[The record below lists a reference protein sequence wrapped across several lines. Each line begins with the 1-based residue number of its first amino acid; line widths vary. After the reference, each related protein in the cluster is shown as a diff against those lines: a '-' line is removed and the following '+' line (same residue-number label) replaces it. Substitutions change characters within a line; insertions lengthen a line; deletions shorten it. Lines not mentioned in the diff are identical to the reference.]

1 MTTPARA
8 LATTPGLD
16 APTWPAEFAARYRA
30 AGHWRGETFGRM
42 LRERA
47 AAHPDRTALV
57 DPAPERRTWTYRE
70 LDARADRLAAGF
82 AARGI
87 AKGDRVVVQLPNVGE
102 FVEVVFA
109 LFRIGALPVYALPAH
124 RETEIGYFCSFTE
137 ATAYVVPD
145 RHAGF
150 DHRALATRVK
160 ARTPSL
166 RQVFV
171 VGDPGEHTALSDV
184 PCDPVRPLDGPE
196 PHELAFLQLSG
207 GTTGVPKLIPRTHDD
222 YLYSLW
228 GSNEICGVDADTRFL
243 VALPA
248 AHNFPMSSPGWLG
261 VLYAGGTAVLCPRPD
276 PATAF
281 PLIERERITMTGLVP
296 PLALVWTEAGPGAE
310 HDLSSLEL
318 VLVGGAKYSQEAARR
333 LQPALGCR
341 LMQVF
346 GMAEGL
352 VNYTRLDD
360 DHETTVTT
368 QGRPISPDDEIR
380 IVDDAGHDVPEGAFG
395 QLLTRG
401 PYTIRGYWRAPEHN
415 ATAFT
420 EDGFYRTGDV
430 VRRTAT
436 GHLVVEGRAKDQI
449 NRGGE
454 KVAPEEVENLILGH
468 PSVHDVSVVAVADD
482 YLGER
487 TLAYVIL
494 RQGAEPLRPA
504 AVKRFVRERGIAD
517 YKVPDL
523 VEFVDAFPQTGIG
536 KVSKKGLRSTAATA
550 RQHRKAPASMALPA
564 IAPYPLPT
572 ADELPANRVAWTV
585 DPARAV
591 LLVHDL
597 QRHFLDAF
605 PAGEQPVTGMLD
617 NAARLAKECRRR
629 GVPVV
634 YSAQRGG
641 QTPEER
647 GLQLD
652 FWGPGVADD
661 PHALAMPEAVAPE
674 PGDTVVTKW
683 KYSAFVR
690 TELEGLL
697 RDAGRDQLVI
707 VGVYAHIGVLM
718 SACDAWMRDIQ
729 AFVVADAVADFSRD
743 DHDLALRW
751 AAGRCAVVTTTD
763 ALFKEV

>member
-1 MTTPARA
+1 MT
-8 LATTPGLD
+8 LAPGVD

-30 AGHWRGETFGRM
+30 AGYWRGETFGGM

-47 AAHPDRTALV
+47 AEHPDRLALV

-70 LDARADRLAAGF
+70 LDERADRLAAGF
-82 AARGI
+82 LAHGI
-87 AKGDRVVVQLPNVGE
+87 GKGDRVVVQLPNVGE

-124 RETEIGYFCSFTE
+124 RETEIAHFCSFAE
-137 ATAYVVPD
+137 AVAYVVPD
-145 RHAGF
+145 VHAGY
-150 DHRALATRVK
+150 DHRELASRMRESAPTLK
-160 ARTPSL
+160 H
-166 RQVFV
+166 VFV
-171 VGDPGEHTALSDV
+171 AGEPGEHTALAEV
-184 PCDPVRPLDGPE
+184 PCEPSAPFDGPE

-207 GTTGVPKLIPRTHDD
+207 GTTGVSKLIPRTHDD
-222 YLYSLW
+222 YLYSVW
-228 GSNEICGVDADTRFL
+228 GSNEICGVDGDTRFL
-243 VALPA
+243 VVLPA

-261 VLYAGGTAVLCPRPD
+261 VLYAGGTVVLCPKPD
-276 PATAF
+276 PDTAF
-281 PLIERERITMTGLVP
+281 PLIARERITMTGLVP
-296 PLALVWTEAGPGAE
+296 PLALVWTQAATETA
-310 HDLSSLEL
+310 HDVSSLEL
-318 VLVGGAKYSQEAARR
+318 ALVGGAKYSEQAARR
-333 LQPALGCR
+333 LEPALGCR

-360 DHETTVTT
+360 DTETVVTT

-380 IVDDAGHDVPEGAFG
+380 VVDDADRDVPDGEFG
-395 QLLTRG
+395 HLLTRG

-415 ATAFT
+415 RRAFT
-420 EDGFYRTGDV
+420 EDGFYRTGDI
-430 VRRTAT
+430 VRRTPT

-454 KVAPEEVENLILGH
+454 KIAPEEVENIILGH
-468 PSVHDVSVVAVADD
+468 PSVHDVSVVAVPDD

-487 TLAYVIL
+487 SLAYVIL
-494 RQGAEPLRPA
+494 REGAEPLRPV
-504 AVKRFVRERGIAD
+504 AVKRFVRERGIAA

-523 VEFVDAFPQTGIG
+523 VEFVDAFPQTGVG
-536 KVSKKGLRSTAATA
+536 KISKKHLRSAAGESDPE
-550 RQHRKAPASMALPA
+550 RPSPMALPA
-564 IAPYPLPT
+564 IAPYPLPA
-572 ADELPANRVAWTV
+572 ADELPANRVSWTV

-597 QRHFLDAF
+597 QQHFLSAF
-605 PAGEQPVTGMLD
+605 PAGEQPLTGMLG
-617 NAARLAKECRRR
+617 NAARLVEEYRRL

-661 PHALAMPEAVAPE
+661 PDKLAVPEAVAPE
-674 PGDTVVTKW
+674 DGDTLLTKW

-690 TELEGLL
+690 TGLADLL
-697 RDAGRDQLVI
+697 RDTGRDQLVI

-718 SACDAWMRDIQ
+718 TAADAWQRDLL
-729 AFVVADAVADFSRD
+729 AFVVADAVADFSRE
-743 DHDLALRW
+743 DHDMALRW

-763 ALFKEV
+763 ALLKEV